1 MLRIPKT
8 PTRLLISAEIS
19 EYVRYAN
26 PNLAANEYLSDE
38 LINDPAVYP
47 EAEVMQNLYV
57 QVEKPQDILRA
68 RTRTWNRVK
77 SGR

>member
-1 MLRIPKT
+1 MPATCVRQT
-8 PTRLLISAEIS
+8 SSYQIS

-47 EAEVMQNLYV
+47 ETEVMQNLYV